1 MAELSDKVLN
11 VFQSINLDSS
21 KKSSKKSIKNSID
34 SKKSKRSKD
43 SKKSAYTRKI
53 QTFMKTYRPKIRAKF
68 LNAICS
74 DSGVCITFGKEIKR
88 IKDHFNG
95 FNKFDFVSEIKRVGK
110 PSSNGFVN
118 KITYENAGYK
128 SHAILKS
135 STQEKSDNLYYEYL
149 VGQYINKVN
158 LIYPCFLETYGCFV
172 YENENEWKNMMENKT
187 IDVKKILK
195 PLPEMAFKESC
206 EKSKY
211 ISILTQHINAS
222 KTLKDMLREYV
233 DDDYFMNIEMIYIF
247 YQIYMALSCV
257 ATTFTH
263 YDLHL
268 NNVLVYEPVEGKYIE
283 YHYHKNGEEIT
294 FKSNYIVKIIDYGR
308 SFFKDNDTETG
319 SSQNIMKNICKT
331 EECTIQKPNDK
342 NELKTYNCG
351 MFQGYTWIKERTK
364 DELYFRDHLCGYVN
378 NVSYD
383 LRLMCLME
391 NKYDYYGIENSFSK
405 LLEKVY
411 YGEDAHNGG
420 CNGTIENK
428 ESGLPG
434 YINNIY
440 DAHDALLKMVK
451 DPYFKS
457 QNNTFDHGTKL
468 GDLHVYYDG
477 RPMKFEPAISSK

>member
-1 MAELSDKVLN
+1 MAELSDKVIN

-43 SKKSAYTRKI
+43 SKKSASTRKI

-74 DSGVCITFGKEIKR
+74 DSGVCITFGNEIKR

-95 FNKFDFVSEIKRVGK
+95 FNKFDYVTKIKRIGK
-110 PSSNGFVN
+110 PSANGFVN
-118 KITYENAGYK
+118 EITYENAGYK
-128 SHAILKS
+128 AHAILKS

-149 VGQYINKVN
+149 VGQYINKLN

-172 YENENEWKNMMENKT
+172 YKNEDEWKNMMENKT
-187 IDVKKILK
+187 TDVKNILK
-195 PLPEMAFKESC
+195 PLPKMAFKESC

-211 ISILTQHINAS
+211 LSILTQHINAS
-222 KTLKDMLREYV
+222 KTLKDMIYEYN
-233 DDDYFMNIEMIYIF
+233 DDDYFMNIEMVYIF

-263 YDLHL
+263 YDLHMS
-268 NNVLVYEPVEGKYIE
+268 NVLVCEPVEGKYIE
-283 YHYHKNGEEIT
+283 YHYHKDHEEIT

-351 MFQGYTWIKERTK
+351 VLQGYTWIKERDIK
-364 DELYFRDHLCGYVN
+364 ELFERNYLYGYVN
-378 NVSYD
+378 NISYD
-383 LRLMCLME
+383 LRLMCAGV
-391 NKYDYYGIENSFSK
+391 NKYIYYGIVNSFSR
-405 LLEKVY
+405 LLDKVVYDEKTM
-411 YGEDAHNGG
+411 DDG
-420 CNGTIENK
+420 CSGTIENK
-428 ESGLPG
+428 ESGLPRN
-434 YINNIY
+434 INNIF
-440 DAHDALLKMVK
+440 DAHDELLKLVK
-451 DPYFKS
+451 DPFFKS
-457 QNNTFDHGTKL
+457 QNNSFKHGSKL